1 MDLIELEKLSQLENF
16 GKYSLILVTK
26 NIDVDTPKIKG
37 FLTLSVPQLEMSV
50 FVEKRTFMIKK
61 LVWA

>member
-37 FLTLSVPQLEMSV
+37 FLTLSFPQLEMSV